1 MSNSAFIS
9 FTPFISKVAWE
20 RHKWQQ
26 SIKLQLPN
34 AIIVQEKYQRCC
46 IENYAAKVKCVG
58 WTQQNNGL
66 QKKVK
71 WKWQQKQNKRAILFS
86 VVSESGDHLNL
97 LTWAKHFNTPKRF
110 RPIASLFILTFNMF
124 IRKLFTRG
132 SSWWYLHVRTN
143 EITAR
148 PRTSS
153 AGSSSRL
160 KKGIKRKLTLCT

>member
-34 AIIVQEKYQRCC
+34 VIIVQEKYQRRC

-71 WKWQQKQNKRAILFS
+71 WKWKQKQNKRAILFS

-97 LTWAKHFNTPKRF
+97 LTWAKHFNAPKRF
-110 RPIASLFILTFNMF
+110 QPIASLFILTFNMF
-124 IRKLFTRG
+124 IRKLFTDWRRRV
-132 SSWWYLHVRTN
+132 WKFHKNPALVLLT
-143 EITAR
+143 ETITADLL
-148 PRTSS
+148 TDSS
-153 AGSSSRL
+153 
-160 KKGIKRKLTLCT
+160 